1 MQNTLLKELRLNK
14 GLSEDE
20 VAKKMDISLGEY
32 LEIELNPHLI
42 TYERAGKL
50 GDILSIDPK
59 RLLENSNSVNY
70 NLGTYSRTI
79 YATTY
84 HESAERD
91 EKER

>member
-1 MQNTLLKELRLNK
+1 MKNTLLKELRLNK
-14 GLSEDE
+14 EISEE
-20 VAKKMDISLGEY
+20 SMAEEMDMSIAEY
-32 LEIELNPHLI
+32 IEMELNPHLI
-42 TYERAGKL
+42 TYVQAGKL
-50 GDILSIDPK
+50 GDILNIDPR